1 MVITTTGLRLEVGR
15 APFTLR
21 LVERATGAILLRTAD
36 RLRQVAGLLTA
47 PSVVVDQET
56 TTLNLE
62 LGPDED
68 VLGFGEQFGRLVK
81 NGQRLR
87 LRSEDACG
95 TGTGLAYKP
104 VPVWHS
110 SQGYTGFVNTGAVV
124 TADVGHSMPSVL
136 SLGLDDSAID
146 LYVFAGADPRA
157 RLTAYT
163 ALTGRAT
170 APQPWAFGYWMG
182 RCRYHTSEEML
193 EVGRSA
199 RAHGVPMDVLHL
211 DPDWLVVDRLN
222 TDFIWNTS
230 RFGERKQFVDDLAE
244 LDLRLSV
251 WELPYLDPASP
262 IFEEAEREGY
272 LVRRTDGSLAA
283 IQKTP
288 TPDGRM
294 RALIDFTNPA
304 AKRWWQQMHREF
316 LDDGVAVFKT
326 DFGEALP
333 DDVAL
338 FDGTPANQAH
348 NLYPLRY
355 NGAVSEAIA
364 EFTDRPPLVWGRSG
378 WAGSHR
384 YPGQWAGDAESTVV
398 GMQATVRGGLSY
410 AMSAPGFWSHDI
422 GGFFG
427 PELTPALYVRWTQLG
442 ALSPLMRAHGL
453 RPREP
458 WPSATTP
465 SRSAGSGCACATRCC
480 PTCGR
485 WRSSPQPRAGR
496 CCAPWACT
504 TPRTA
509 WPAVSTTASSSGAT
523 CSSCRSSTT
532 APRRR
537 DARSTCPRASG
548 STCTTTPGMP
558 ARLPHRRRPAGA
570 HAGAGARRRR
580 HPTGRG
586 RRDRPLR
593 AGPSRSPWTL
603 HAYGAAEAAVTTL
616 VGFDSQPAV
625 VGTRWCGMGAD
636 VRPPTD
642 PGEERWIDLGEK
654 LARLRDLARAR
665 DLDTLV
671 LREPAALTWLLGA
684 RVNVPQ
690 TLDAAC
696 LDVVVHLGEAADD
709 VDGASVRPGLTVVTN
724 AIESPRLRDTEL
736 AGLGSAC
743 DLGWEVVPW
752 WESRDGKLP
761 TGPRVGSD
769 RPLAGTV
776 PVGVDLAALRRRLT
790 PRQQHLL
797 SEVSRDTAA
806 AATAAAL
813 ALSPAMTGYAAAG
826 ELARQL
832 LERELDPIVLLVGG
846 ADHLDTHRH
855 PLPLAEAV
863 GERAMLVACGR
874 RHGLVASVT
883 RIVSFTPLDDEQ
895 RDAYARCCGS
905 SRPSSTPPGSG
916 RGSATSCRRAA
927 RHTAAGFRPR
937 GVAPPPPGRPQ
948 RLPAARVPRTPS
960 SDVGLG
966 DGSVVAWNPSAV
978 GWKVEDTTLVLPDGA
993 RTLVTDEHWPSLEVG
1008 VAADPTCSCAD
1019 PDPQDPAH
1027 SLAPQADPPRRRSDH
1042 HAQPAHRRRL
1052 GGRRLRPRGH
1062 QPCQRVGCRPRRMVR
1077 PGGRTARRRRCRAR
1091 LRRVVRPAGPAP
1103 VRHPARRR
1111 QTHRRARRHP
1121 GQPARP

>member
-1 MVITTTGLRLEVGR
+1 MTLSVDALPGVQLGVMPGWLTGEPLEAQGVETQMPNLPDIDLPPTDVTPFELRVSAPQPSCLRLTLAPAGAAVLGDDGTGLGIVVEPTPAPETVEVEETVTHVVLTTGTLRLEVGR

-21 LVERATGAILLRTAD
+21 LVDRATGATLLRTAD

-47 PSVVVDQET
+47 PSVVVDGEA

-110 SQGYTGFVNTGAVV
+110 SQGYTGFVNTGAVL

-182 RCRYHTSEEML
+182 RCRYHSSEEML

-199 RAHGVPMDVLHL
+199 REHGVPMDVLHL

-230 RFGERKQFVDDLAE
+230 RFGQRKQFVEDLAE
-244 LDLRLSV
+244 LGLRLSV

-262 IFEEAEREGY
+262 IFEEAERQGY
-272 LVRRTDGSLAA
+272 LVRRTDGSLAS

-304 AKRWWQQMHREF
+304 AKRWWQEMHRDF

-355 NGAVSEAIA
+355 NGAVSEAIR

-384 YPGQWAGDAESTVV
+384 YPGQWGGDAESTVA

-458 WPSATTP
+458 WAFGDDALDICREWVRLRYSLLPYLWQVALESA
-465 SRSAGSGCACATRCC
+465 ANG
-480 PTCGR
+480 
-485 WRSSPQPRAGR
+485 
-496 CCAPWACT
+496 
-504 TPRTA
+504 
-509 WPAVSTTASSSGAT
+509 WPVLRPLGLHHPDD
-523 CSSCRSSTT
+523 RV
-532 APRRR
+532 
-537 DARSTCPRASG
+537 ARSVDDSFLLG
-548 STCTTTPGMP
+548 SDLLVVPVFDDGAAP
-558 ARLPHRRRPAGA
+558 VRRTFYVPEGEWFDLHDDTRY
-570 HAGAGARRRR
+570 
-580 HPTGRG
+580 
-586 RRDRPLR
+586 
-593 AGPSRSPWTL
+593 AGPGFHTVDVPLDRMPVLVRGGAVIPRVAVDETVRSVEDLLGRPWTL
-603 HAYGAAEAAVTTL
+603 HAYGATDGAQPTL

-625 VGTRWCGMGAD
+625 VEG
-636 VRPPTD
+636 
-642 PGEERWIDLGEK
+642 
-654 LARLRDLARAR
+654 
-665 DLDTLV
+665 
-671 LREPAALTWLLGA
+671 
-684 RVNVPQ
+684 
-690 TLDAAC
+690 
-696 LDVVVHLGEAADD
+696 
-709 VDGASVRPGLTVVTN
+709 
-724 AIESPRLRDTEL
+724 
-736 AGLGSAC
+736 
-743 DLGWEVVPW
+743 EVV
-752 WESRDGKLP
+752 
-761 TGPRVGSD
+761 
-769 RPLAGTV
+769 
-776 PVGVDLAALRRRLT
+776 
-790 PRQQHLL
+790 
-797 SEVSRDTAA
+797 
-806 AATAAAL
+806 
-813 ALSPAMTGYAAAG
+813 
-826 ELARQL
+826 
-832 LERELDPIVLLVGG
+832 
-846 ADHLDTHRH
+846 
-855 PLPLAEAV
+855 
-863 GERAMLVACGR
+863 
-874 RHGLVASVT
+874 RHGA
-883 RIVSFTPLDDEQ
+883 
-895 RDAYARCCGS
+895 
-905 SRPSSTPPGSG
+905 
-916 RGSATSCRRAA
+916 
-927 RHTAAGFRPR
+927 
-937 GVAPPPPGRPQ
+937 
-948 RLPAARVPRTPS
+948 
-960 SDVGLG
+960 
-966 DGSVVAWNPSAV
+966 
-978 GWKVEDTTLVLPDGA
+978 
-993 RTLVTDEHWPSLEVG
+993 
-1008 VAADPTCSCAD
+1008 
-1019 PDPQDPAH
+1019 
-1027 SLAPQADPPRRRSDH
+1027 
-1042 HAQPAHRRRL
+1042 
-1052 GGRRLRPRGH
+1052 
-1062 QPCQRVGCRPRRMVR
+1062 
-1077 PGGRTARRRRCRAR
+1077 
-1091 LRRVVRPAGPAP
+1091 
-1103 VRHPARRR
+1103 
-1111 QTHRRARRHP
+1111 
-1121 GQPARP
+1121 

>member
-1 MVITTTGLRLEVGR
+1 MTVHPSSSTPPTASGTLLLRRVRAAQADATGRSVTLSVDALPGVKLGVMPGWLTGEPLEAQGIETQMPNLPDIELPPTDATAFELRVSAPQPSCLRLTLAPAGAAVLGDDGTGLGIVVDPSPAPETLEVEQTDTHVVVTTADLRLEVGR

-21 LVERATGAILLRTAD
+21 LVERATGATLLRTAD

-47 PSVVVDQET
+47 PSVVVDDGG

-146 LYVFAGADPRA
+146 LYVFAGADPRT

-163 ALTGRAT
+163 ALTGRAK

-199 RAHGVPMDVLHL
+199 RAHDVPMDVLHL

-244 LDLRLSV
+244 LGLRLSV

-304 AKRWWQQMHREF
+304 AKRWWQQMHQDF

-333 DDVAL
+333 DDVAF

-458 WPSATTP
+458 WAFGDEALEICREWVRLRYSLLPYLWQVALESA
-465 SRSAGSGCACATRCC
+465 AQG
-480 PTCGR
+480 
-485 WRSSPQPRAGR
+485 
-496 CCAPWACT
+496 
-504 TPRTA
+504 
-509 WPAVSTTASSSGAT
+509 WPVLRPLGLHHADDRV
-523 CSSCRSSTT
+523 
-532 APRRR
+532 
-537 DARSTCPRASG
+537 ARSVDDSFLLG
-548 STCTTTPGMP
+548 SDLLVVPVFDDGAAP
-558 ARLPHRRRPAGA
+558 VRRTFYVPEGEWFDLHDDTRY
-570 HAGAGARRRR
+570 
-580 HPTGRG
+580 
-586 RRDRPLR
+586 
-593 AGPSRSPWTL
+593 AGPGFHTVDVPLERMPVLVRGGAVIPRVEVDESVRSVQDLHGRPWTL
-603 HAYGAAEAAVTTL
+603 HAYGAAEAAGTTL

-625 VGTRWCGMGAD
+625 IAD
-636 VRPPTD
+636 
-642 PGEERWIDLGEK
+642 
-654 LARLRDLARAR
+654 
-665 DLDTLV
+665 
-671 LREPAALTWLLGA
+671 
-684 RVNVPQ
+684 
-690 TLDAAC
+690 
-696 LDVVVHLGEAADD
+696 
-709 VDGASVRPGLTVVTN
+709 
-724 AIESPRLRDTEL
+724 
-736 AGLGSAC
+736 
-743 DLGWEVVPW
+743 EV
-752 WESRDGKLP
+752 
-761 TGPRVGSD
+761 
-769 RPLAGTV
+769 
-776 PVGVDLAALRRRLT
+776 
-790 PRQQHLL
+790 
-797 SEVSRDTAA
+797 
-806 AATAAAL
+806 
-813 ALSPAMTGYAAAG
+813 
-826 ELARQL
+826 
-832 LERELDPIVLLVGG
+832 I
-846 ADHLDTHRH
+846 
-855 PLPLAEAV
+855 
-863 GERAMLVACGR
+863 
-874 RHGLVASVT
+874 RHGA
-883 RIVSFTPLDDEQ
+883 
-895 RDAYARCCGS
+895 
-905 SRPSSTPPGSG
+905 
-916 RGSATSCRRAA
+916 
-927 RHTAAGFRPR
+927 
-937 GVAPPPPGRPQ
+937 
-948 RLPAARVPRTPS
+948 
-960 SDVGLG
+960 
-966 DGSVVAWNPSAV
+966 
-978 GWKVEDTTLVLPDGA
+978 
-993 RTLVTDEHWPSLEVG
+993 
-1008 VAADPTCSCAD
+1008 
-1019 PDPQDPAH
+1019 
-1027 SLAPQADPPRRRSDH
+1027 
-1042 HAQPAHRRRL
+1042 
-1052 GGRRLRPRGH
+1052 
-1062 QPCQRVGCRPRRMVR
+1062 
-1077 PGGRTARRRRCRAR
+1077 
-1091 LRRVVRPAGPAP
+1091 
-1103 VRHPARRR
+1103 
-1111 QTHRRARRHP
+1111 
-1121 GQPARP
+1121 